1 MKKTLQN
8 IYLSLIIFLLYAPIV
23 TLVVLSFNNSKT
35 RAKWGGFTG
44 KWYISLFQNEQI
56 MSALYTTL
64 VIALLSA
71 LIATLIG
78 TAAVIGIQ
86 GMKRKSRTI
95 AMGITNIPMLNA
107 DIVTGI
113 SLMLLFI
120 AVGSGLKYL
129 GINFSLGFATVLIA
143 HITFNIPY
151 VILSVMP
158 KLKQTKRSTYE
169 AALDLGASPIYA
181 FFKVVFPDILPGVFS
196 GFLLAF
202 TMSLDDFV
210 ITHFTKG
217 PGVDTLS
224 TKIYSEVRKG
234 IKPEMYAL
242 STLLFVSVLI
252 LLILINVSPNK
263 KGSTD
268 KTLNVKKSQK
278 AVHFVLR
285 KVVPAIMAVVVIAGG
300 IFYSS
305 KEDLSGTNQ
314 VIVYNWG
321 EYLDPEVI
329 TLFEKETGI
338 NVVYEEFETN
348 EIMYPKVQSG
358 AIAYDVVCPSD
369 YMIQRMIENDLLA
382 ELNFDNIPNVKN
394 IGQEYFKQSR
404 QFDSENKYSVP
415 YCWGTVGILYNK
427 TMVDEP
433 IDSWSVLW
441 DEKYIDNILMQ
452 DSVRDAFAVAL
463 KYKGHSLNSTDLD
476 ELEEAKELLIEQKPL
491 VQAYVIDQVR
501 DKMIGNEAAIGVI
514 YSGEAIYTQLEN
526 PNLEYV
532 IPKEGSNVWID
543 SWVIPKNAKHKEN
556 AEAFINF
563 LCRPDIAKMNFD
575 YITYSTPNTAARELI
590 EDPAIRNSKIA
601 FPDASELERCETFQF
616 LGDKNDA
623 IYNKLWREIKS
634 Q

>member
-78 TAAVIGIQ
+78 TAAAIGIQ

-329 TLFEKETGI
+329 TLFEKETGL

-476 ELEEAKELLIEQKPL
+476 ELEEAKELLIEQKSL

>member
-23 TLVVLSFNNSKT
+23 TLAVLSFNNSKT

-44 KWYISLFQNEQI
+44 KWYVSLFQNEQI
-56 MSALYTTL
+56 MNALYTTL
-64 VIALLSA
+64 LIALLSA
-71 LIATLIG
+71 FIATLIG
-78 TAAVIGIQ
+78 TAAAIGIQ
-86 GMKRKSRTI
+86 SMKRKSRTLM
-95 AMGITNIPMLNA
+95 MGITNIPMLNA

-120 AVGSGLKYL
+120 AMGTALKFM
-129 GINFSLGFATVLIA
+129 GIQFSLGFATVLIA

-169 AALDLGASPIYA
+169 AALDLGASPVYA

-252 LLILINVSPNK
+252 LLILINISPAK
-263 KGSTD
+263 KDGEAQA
-268 KTLNVKKSQK
+268 KEMKKSTR
-278 AVHFVLR
+278 VSRFVFR
-285 KVVPAIMAVVVIAGG
+285 RVIPVAMALVVVAGG

-305 KEDLSGTNQ
+305 KEDLSGDNQ

-329 TLFEKETGI
+329 TMFEEETGI

-348 EIMYPKVQSG
+348 EIMYPKIQSG

-382 ELNFDNIPNVKN
+382 ELNFDNIPNIKN
-394 IGQEYFKQSR
+394 IGSQYMEQSK
-404 QFDSENKYSVP
+404 QFDAENKYSVP

-427 TMVDEP
+427 KMVDEP

-441 DEKYIDNILMQ
+441 DKKYKDNILMQ

-463 KYKGHSLNSTDLD
+463 KYLGYSLNSTDLD
-476 ELEEAKELLIEQKPL
+476 ELQEAKELLIKQKPL

-526 PNLEYV
+526 PDLEYV

-556 AEAFINF
+556 GEKFINF

-575 YITYSTPNTAARELI
+575 YITYSTPNTEGRKLI
-590 EDPAIRNSKIA
+590 EDPAIRNSTIA
-601 FPDASELERCETFQF
+601 FPDAKELERCETFKF

-623 IYNKLWREIKS
+623 IYNELWREIKS
-634 Q
+634 N

>member
-78 TAAVIGIQ
+78 TAAAIGIQ

-169 AALDLGASPIYA
+169 AASPIYA